1 MHRLLFA
8 IVQGPPVSWS
18 PPPSALGVI
27 ETRAFDELVVVSSA
41 LDRIPES
48 NARTLA
54 LYHEVVA
61 ATMDAEGVLP
71 FRFGTTLHADDLDGW
86 LAAHGERIRAALG
99 QLRGCVEMNVKL
111 LRLNCAHGR
120 ERSCPACAGG
130 APGADTLRAVAD
142 HLVERAG
149 IARWRFRVAGHG
161 SNLAGAVA
169 FLVPKNEVDALL
181 ARIAPVASRAPG
193 VAVVPTGPWPA
204 YSFAL
209 PLDRPPLA
217 RVESRERHAGH
228 IAG

>member
-8 IVQGPPVSWS
+8 IVQGPPVSWRS
-18 PPPSALGVI
+18 PPSALGVI
-27 ETRAFDELVVVSSA
+27 ETRAFDKLVVVSSA

-86 LAAHGERIRAALG
+86 LVAHGERIRAALG

-111 LRLNCAHGR
+111 LRLNSAHGR
-120 ERSCPACAGG
+120 ERSCPAC
-130 APGADTLRAVAD
+130 
-142 HLVERAG
+142 AG

-169 FLVPKNEVDALL
+169 FLVQKNEVDALL